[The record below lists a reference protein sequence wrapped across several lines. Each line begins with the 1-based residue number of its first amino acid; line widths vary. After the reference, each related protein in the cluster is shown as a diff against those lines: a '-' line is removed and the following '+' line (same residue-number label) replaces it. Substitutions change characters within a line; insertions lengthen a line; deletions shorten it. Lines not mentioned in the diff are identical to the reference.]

1 MILEIPFNLFL
12 FLLYLGSEKF
22 AINNSPVIK
31 DDSTDYPEE
40 PRDMPDYVETDY
52 PVENKDDTDS
62 DDYINELLKEIR
74 NQPELEPYPKG
85 TGSPH
90 WGIQNQPVVYEEEP
104 SEEIAPKVNPEW
116 QGMQY
121 KFNSF
126 LSLYYFFKCNYIF

>member
-1 MILEIPFNLFL
+1 M
-12 FLLYLGSEKF
+12 
-22 AINNSPVIK
+22 INNSPVIK

-52 PVENKDDTDS
+52 PVENKDDSDS
-62 DDYINELLKEIR
+62 DDYDDLLKEI
-74 NQPELEPYPKG
+74 
-85 TGSPH
+85 
-90 WGIQNQPVVYEEEP
+90 QNRPDVYEEEP